1 MVLNDDALYRAQM
14 EISTAVRFQDVVAAV
29 FANGLSL
36 ARAQGGALWL
46 RESGFDESATAANEV
61 APRAIEQTPK
71 RWIRVLD
78 QALERFVVLTP
89 ESEKNVPSVVQAA
102 IESGR
107 LVIEENQGA
116 LLLLMNERVAGVLHL
131 CWDEAPK
138 QIDEALMVFCKH
150 AAIEMAN
157 TRSLEQMENAKRE
170 WETTFDGMIDGICV
184 EDKNGAVLRANATM
198 ARLFEFE
205 SSQVPGLLREDWP
218 QLLAGY
224 EELQPIAPMPHD
236 HSGRGV
242 RYGEFRCGTPPRV
255 FAETVFELQL
265 RDETDSG
272 ARSRLPSQREERR
285 YLRVLR
291 DISQQRRLEE
301 QLIQSEKLAALGE
314 LVSGVAHELNNPLAT
329 VAGYAQLLQDDK
341 SLPPSTRR
349 QIEHIYE
356 EASRASRI
364 VGNLLSFARREE
376 PRNELLDVEDALR
389 SVVQLRSYQL
399 VAANIS
405 VEENYARVP
414 LVRGDS
420 GQLQQV
426 FLNVINNAQGAM
438 DVWRGGGVLKIS
450 TQPADVGN
458 ERGVLI
464 AFEDN
469 GPGIAPDSLRR
480 IFDPFW
486 TTKPAGE
493 GTGLGM
499 SISLGIVSRH
509 GGRIWAESTIGKG
522 ARFFIE
528 LPGALGNEDDDIEY
542 SMSQPRDENVLEER
556 PSSKQNG
563 ARILIVDDEEP
574 VILLI
579 GEVLSLDGHET
590 TPAFNGGEALA
601 LLQERDFDLILSDV
615 RMPAVGGPTFFEIL
629 QTTRPDL
636 LPRVVFVTGDTM
648 SPSTQQ
654 FLQRANRPVMAKP
667 FDPERLRALVR
678 DQLEQNK
685 DES

>member
-1 MVLNDDALYRAQM
+1 MSLCCDEPDDCAPELFSEYVATRM
-14 EISTAVRFQDVVAAV
+14 EKT
-29 FANGLSL
+29 
-36 ARAQGGALWL
+36 
-46 RESGFDESATAANEV
+46 
-61 APRAIEQTPK
+61 
-71 RWIRVLD
+71 
-78 QALERFVVLTP
+78 
-89 ESEKNVPSVVQAA
+89 
-102 IESGR
+102 
-107 LVIEENQGA
+107 
-116 LLLLMNERVAGVLHL
+116 HL
-131 CWDEAPK
+131 
-138 QIDEALMVFCKH
+138 
-150 AAIEMAN
+150 
-157 TRSLEQMENAKRE
+157 LEQMENAKRE

-184 EDKNGAVLRANATM
+184 EDQNGTILRANTTM
-198 ARLFEFE
+198 ARLFDTEA
-205 SSQVPGLLREDWP
+205 SQVPGRVREDWP

-224 EELQPIAPMPHD
+224 EELQPIAPMAHD
-236 HSGRGV
+236 NSGRGV

-255 FAETVFELQL
+255 FAETVFELHLNSEKTTQNSTAPL
-265 RDETDSG
+265 
-272 ARSRLPSQREERR
+272 AARR

-376 PRNELLDVEDALR
+376 PRNELLDVNDALR

-399 VAANIS
+399 VATNIS

-438 DVWRGGGVLKIS
+438 DAWRGGGVLKIS
-450 TQPADVGN
+450 TQPADVGDA
-458 ERGVLI
+458 RGVLI

-469 GPGIAPDSLRR
+469 GPGIAPDNLRR

-528 LPGALGNEDDDIEY
+528 LPGTLGSDDDEIEY
-542 SMSQPRDENVLEER
+542 SNQQLMNANDDTAEEKR
-556 PSSKQNG
+556 PPNTQNG

-579 GEVLSLDGHET
+579 SEVLSLDGYET

-685 DES
+685 E

>member
-1 MVLNDDALYRAQM
+1 MLRVEFALFSFAMAQADNDDKRLEY
-14 EISTAVRFQDVVAAV
+14 I
-29 FANGLSL
+29 
-36 ARAQGGALWL
+36 GAKPKLL
-46 RESGFDESATAANEV
+46 R
-61 APRAIEQTPK
+61 
-71 RWIRVLD
+71 
-78 QALERFVVLTP
+78 
-89 ESEKNVPSVVQAA
+89 
-102 IESGR
+102 
-107 LVIEENQGA
+107 
-116 LLLLMNERVAGVLHL
+116 
-131 CWDEAPK
+131 
-138 QIDEALMVFCKH
+138 KH
-150 AAIEMAN
+150 AATEMEN
-157 TRSLEQMENAKRE
+157 THLLEQMENAKRE
-170 WETTFDGMIDGICV
+170 WETTFDGMIDGVCV
-184 EDKNGAVLRANATM
+184 EDENGTILRANATM
-198 ARLFEFE
+198 ARLFEVE
-205 SSQVPGLLREDWP
+205 AAQVPGRVRERWP

-224 EELQPIAPMPHD
+224 EELQRIAPMPHD

-242 RYGEFRCGTPPRV
+242 HYGEFRCGTPPRV
-255 FAETVFELQL
+255 FAETVFELPL
-265 RDETDSG
+265 NHDENAARNG
-272 ARSRLPSQREERR
+272 AAPRAQRR

-341 SLPPSTRR
+341 SLPPNTRR

-376 PRNELLDVEDALR
+376 PRNERLDVNDALR

-399 VAANIS
+399 VSSNIS
-405 VEENYARVP
+405 VEENYARLP

-438 DVWRGGGVLKIS
+438 DAWRGGGILKIS
-450 TQPADVGN
+450 TQPADVGDA
-458 ERGVLI
+458 RGVLI

-469 GPGIAPDSLRR
+469 GPGIAPDNLRR

-509 GGRIWAESTIGKG
+509 GGRIWAESTTGKG

-528 LPGALGNEDDDIEY
+528 LPGALGNEDSGNEDDDIEY
-542 SMSQPRDENVLEER
+542 SNSRIADENTMEER
-556 PSSKQNG
+556 TSNPKNG

-685 DES
+685 IKDEG